1 MSQYAQSGSAMDDA
15 QASDGDGGFVSV
27 NQRLQLNQL
36 EAGEVRESLN
46 GRMEGYWKP
55 RKGVVAVTGPLTSG
69 GSPLQL
75 PFFLIG
81 TSVAITAASVTSGVV
96 TLTTSSAH
104 GLTNGSAFST
114 SGIIYTTGTNPNNSF
129 IATTASGT
137 SITYPLVGGSGT
149 YTTDATSEVLTA
161 TSKAIASSSL
171 SANEVT
177 IVVTA
182 GHGLAA
188 SSVAYALIS
197 GLGFTGT
204 DPNGVRLLTYVSST
218 QMKFSV
224 TAATTAV
231 SGSGTLSQIPIND
244 AANVNVRASCLFSDP
259 NSGNAESVVL
269 ALDTKAILVDLDGYA
284 ISDLDYPTNQT
295 VSEDTDMIQAF
306 DRVFLFRDGKQAF
319 EWFPNGRQIE
329 SASQSGTFVVTMRIK
344 DHGLTANDEII
355 VSGLTGGTPANGT
368 FTVLSVT
375 DKDVFTYTFTTS
387 QTQTFVVT
395 AGVLKAGFTLVPGG
409 AYTQPQIF
417 TTTGNDLS
425 VNNGLLSITVTGN
438 TTIAAGDT
446 VVVYET
452 TVPEFSAISGKS
464 FEVLSAT
471 TTNISFIAPLG
482 NYTQDIVSASQIATT
497 VTAVVKGHGFVVGN
511 SITVA
516 GLTGVNGGTMPN
528 GTQTVVS
535 VSGDTFT
542 YTAAA
547 ALTYYTIGTPLNAT
561 ATSWG
566 VGGVITITINAH
578 GFAGNGYANISGFT
592 GGDTILNGNHLFT
605 RVNANQLS
613 FVVATSTSVTYQT
626 PILSQMTYDLVT
638 TGATARNPTRDGQ
651 QIEFGGQFSVGGGF
665 IHQPAPPWGV
675 YFQRRLWVPF
685 YYTPAGPFS
694 APTYTSRKITDEIS
708 VSDIL
713 DSHTFDQIANQFRI
727 TGGTTDYLVAM
738 QGFYDDKLVVLNRN
752 SLHLISGTTGSLED
766 TKVTALTNEVGCL
779 AKKSVVM
786 KGNAMFFLSDDGIYA
801 VEFLNDYNLRGA
813 DEPISKNIQPYI
825 DRINKNLA
833 KEAVGI
839 LFDNRYYIAVALDSI
854 AGAND
859 ASGNNTI
866 LVFNFLNKGWESID
880 TFGAG
885 DFIIKNLI
893 TGSAAERNSIYAVTS
908 LGGLHEL
915 EATETSNDSLLSAG
929 IVTSFSINSSLT
941 TRGYSFGNLDRKRF
955 TDGQITMQCVN
966 AGLGEYSISFAAE
979 DPDNNQSIGTTTTF
993 LDGVVLGT
1001 GAVNEDETGNIRF
1014 RLGGIRGYVGSLT
1027 LTRTIGSPKITS
1039 LKVTGS
1045 VTNRQI
1051 ISQT

>member
-1 MSQYAQSGSAMDDA
+1 M
-15 QASDGDGGFVSV
+15 DGDFVLTVASANTLTYSV
-27 NQRLQLNQL
+27 V
-36 EAGEVRESLN
+36 G
-46 GRMEGYWKP
+46 
-55 RKGVVAVTGPLTSG
+55 LTS
-69 GSPLQL
+69 
-75 PFFLIG
+75 
-81 TSVAITAASVTSGVV
+81 
-96 TLTTSSAH
+96 
-104 GLTNGSAFST
+104 
-114 SGIIYTTGTNPNNSF
+114 
-129 IATTASGT
+129 
-137 SITYPLVGGSGT
+137 
-149 YTTDATSEVLTA
+149 
-161 TSKAIASSSL
+161 
-171 SANEVT
+171 
-177 IVVTA
+177 
-182 GHGLAA
+182 
-188 SSVAYALIS
+188 IS
-197 GLGFTGT
+197 DQT
-204 DPNGVRLLTYVSST
+204 
-218 QMKFSV
+218 
-224 TAATTAV
+224 
-231 SGSGTLSQIPIND
+231 GTLSTTPIND

-259 NSGNAESVVL
+259 NASNAESVVL
-269 ALDTKAILVDLDGYA
+269 ALDTKAILVNLDEYT

-329 SASQSGTFVVTMRIK
+329 SASSSAFTVTMRVK
-344 DHGLTANDEII
+344 DHGLTVGDEII

-368 FTVLSVT
+368 FTVFSVT

-387 QTQTFVVT
+387 QTVTFVVT
-395 AGVLKAGFTLVPGG
+395 AGILKAGFTLVPGG
-409 AYTQPQIF
+409 VYTQPQVF
-417 TTTGNDLS
+417 VSTTG
-425 VNNGLLSITVTGN
+425 TVVSGVVSLTVVGN
-438 TTIAAGDT
+438 TTIIAGDT
-446 VVVYET
+446 IVVYET
-452 TVPEFSAISGKS
+452 NIPTFSSISGQS

-471 TTNISFIAPLG
+471 STNISFIAPVANL
-482 NYTQDIVSASQIATT
+482 ASI
-497 VTAVVKGHGFVVGN
+497 
-511 SITVA
+511 
-516 GLTGVNGGTMPN
+516 P
-528 GTQTVVS
+528 
-535 VSGDTFT
+535 
-542 YTAAA
+542 
-547 ALTYYTIGTPLNAT
+547 
-561 ATSWG
+561 
-566 VGGVITITINAH
+566 
-578 GFAGNGYANISGFT
+578 
-592 GGDTILNGNHLFT
+592 
-605 RVNANQLS
+605 
-613 FVVATSTSVTYQT
+613 
-626 PILSQMTYDLVT
+626 
-638 TGATARNPTRDGQ
+638 GAQ
-651 QIEFGGQFSVGGGF
+651 QIEFGGRFSVGGGF

-685 YYTPAGPFS
+685 YYTPAGTYNV
-694 APTYTSRKITDEIS
+694 PTYTSRKITDEIS

-752 SLHLISGTTGSLED
+752 SLHLISGTAGSLND
-766 TKVTALTNEVGCL
+766 TKVTALTTEVGCL

-786 KGNAMFFLSDDGIYA
+786 KGNAVFFLSDDGIYA

-839 LFDNRYYIAVALDSI
+839 LFNNRYYIAVALDSI

-866 LVFNFLNKGWESID
+866 LIFNFLNKGWESVD

-893 TGSAAERNSIYAVTS
+893 SGSAAERNSIYAVTS

-915 EATETSNDSLLSAG
+915 EAADTSNDSLVSDG

-955 TDGQITMQCVN
+955 TDGQITMQCIDS
-966 AGLGEYSISFAAE
+966 GLGEYSISFAAE

>member
-55 RKGVVAVTGPLTSG
+55 RKGVVARTGSLTSG

-81 TSVAITAASVTSGVV
+81 TSVAITAASVTSDVV

-171 SANEVT
+171 AANEVT

-269 ALDTKAILVDLDGYA
+269 ALDTKAILVDLDGYTT
-284 ISDLDYPTNQT
+284 SDLDYPTNQT

-329 SASQSGTFVVTMRIK
+329 SASQSGTFTVTMRIK
-344 DHGLTANDEII
+344 DHGLTAGDDII

-417 TTTGNDLS
+417 TTTGNDGT
-425 VNNGLLSITVTGN
+425 VTNGVVSLTVTGN
-438 TTIAAGDT
+438 TTIIAGDT
-446 VVVYET
+446 IVIYET
-452 TVPEFSAISGKS
+452 TVPEFSSISGKS
-464 FEVLSAT
+464 FEVLSAS
-471 TTNISFIAPLG
+471 TTNISFIAPVANLASLG
-482 NYTQDIVSASQIATT
+482 
-497 VTAVVKGHGFVVGN
+497 G
-511 SITVA
+511 
-516 GLTGVNGGTMPN
+516 GLKV
-528 GTQTVVS
+528 
-535 VSGDTFT
+535 
-542 YTAAA
+542 
-547 ALTYYTIGTPLNAT
+547 
-561 ATSWG
+561 
-566 VGGVITITINAH
+566 
-578 GFAGNGYANISGFT
+578 
-592 GGDTILNGNHLFT
+592 
-605 RVNANQLS
+605 
-613 FVVATSTSVTYQT
+613 
-626 PILSQMTYDLVT
+626 
-638 TGATARNPTRDGQ
+638 
-651 QIEFGGQFSVGGGF
+651 EFGGRFSVGGGF

-893 TGSAAERNSIYAVTS
+893 IGSAAERNSIYAVTS

-929 IVTSFSINSSLT
+929 IVTSFSVNSSLT